1 MKNRGFTMLELLLGL
16 AIMGF
21 ALTGML
27 ALYTNCMILNQSN
40 RNSIV
45 AISHAQYV
53 MEELKAETSLANL
66 ETKINSGIYTKFTD
80 LSGENTSVCCCDAS
94 NNCYSS
100 CPTQDPQKVC
110 VTDSWNERGTRPMSV
125 SLQTL
130 FTY

>member
-1 MKNRGFTMLELLLGL
+1 MLELLLGL

-53 MEELKAETSLANL
+53 MEDLKAQTNMVNL
-66 ETKINSGIYTKFTD
+66 RGKINTPGTYDYLKD
-80 LSGENTSVCCCDAS
+80 LSGENISVCCCDVSGDPITCA
-94 NNCYSS
+94 
-100 CPTQDPQKVC
+100 QDPQKVC